1 MVFGIIGGVI
11 VSIIIIVGRI
21 SMRLLKKETQKKIKD
36 MTTNL
41 KIFVINGI
49 H

>member
-1 MVFGIIGGVI
+1 MVFGIIGGAN

-41 KIFVINGI
+41 KILVINGI